1 MSVMLK
7 IFRYIA
13 AVLSAVVVSSASWAQ
28 TKTDGKTVDIDGI
41 ARFDRIIYDFG
52 DVTLGQGA
60 LTCSFTVTNIS
71 QKPAVIYN
79 VVSSCGCTGVKWTR
93 EPVLPGKTGK
103 ITATY
108 SNDEG
113 PYPFDKTLTV
123 YMSGLKKPVVL
134 RLRGIVHEKKLSL
147 NELYPQRRGSLALKK
162 TELKLGNLSQG
173 GQRSDAVSVANVGS
187 SALKVSFAKVSP
199 GLSISVSPNPIP
211 AGKTAK
217 MTYIVTADRSRWGK
231 NCYHATPVVNG
242 QSYKPIDIW
251 AFTKEDFSTWSAEQQ
266 ENGAQPIFGYSTF
279 DFGKVKSGTVVTA
292 KFKFKNMGGRPF
304 HIYKMDP
311 ENSRVTVP
319 ASVNDTAPGASG
331 EFVCRLDTTG
341 LPAGDNDVAVILTT
355 NSPLRPVISLYISGT
370 VTK

>member
-1 MSVMLK
+1 
-7 IFRYIA
+7 
-13 AVLSAVVVSSASWAQ
+13 
-28 TKTDGKTVDIDGI
+28 
-41 ARFDRIIYDFG
+41 
-52 DVTLGQGA
+52 
-60 LTCSFTVTNIS
+60 
-71 QKPAVIYN
+71 
-79 VVSSCGCTGVKWTR
+79 
-93 EPVLPGKTGK
+93 
-103 ITATY
+103 
-108 SNDEG
+108 
-113 PYPFDKTLTV
+113 
-123 YMSGLKKPVVL
+123 
-134 RLRGIVHEKKLSL
+134 
-147 NELYPQRRGSLALKK
+147 
-162 TELKLGNLSQG
+162 
-173 GQRSDAVSVANVGS
+173 
-187 SALKVSFAKVSP
+187 
-199 GLSISVSPNPIP
+199 
-211 AGKTAK
+211 

-266 ENGAQPIFGYSTF
+266 ENGAQPIFDYSTF

-341 LPAGDNDVAVILTT
+341 LSAGDNDVAVILTT